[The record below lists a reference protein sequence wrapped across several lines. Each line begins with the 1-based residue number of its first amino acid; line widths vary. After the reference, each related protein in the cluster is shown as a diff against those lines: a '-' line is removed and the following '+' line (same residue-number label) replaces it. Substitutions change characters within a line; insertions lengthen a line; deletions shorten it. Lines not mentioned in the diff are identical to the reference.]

1 MGFLAI
7 TLLIPT
13 RSTLAIARA
22 CLPPNWS
29 MLDSSSYPISHRTS
43 PTITTPVEFETWWT
57 TSESLAPNLHLHR
70 SNVGHLFYSLAIT
83 PEGNGASYFIST
95 TPATDSGGGLLPTHN
110 AFHLVGTMIGFD
122 EAATYSLTEVQF
134 ALTTN
139 TAYWFDPLC
148 SATKQWNPLDPSC

>member
-1 MGFLAI
+1 
-7 TLLIPT
+7 
-13 RSTLAIARA
+13 
-22 CLPPNWS
+22 

-122 EAATYSLTEVQF
+122 EAATYSLPEVQF